1 MRRVKD
7 ILKLKKTRKSK
18 VVEQQP
24 ADKTETS
31 PEDGSKPEEAK
42 PDGTKQDAVKP
53 DEPMNDEE
61 KEPTAQEPSES
72 VPDERHVMFETDD
85 FIACLNT
92 AVWFGQKVPA
102 KRRVF
107 GRGSYHKSAESE
119 FGENLVTI

>member
-1 MRRVKD
+1 M
-7 ILKLKKTRKSK
+7 
-18 VVEQQP
+18 
-24 ADKTETS
+24 
-31 PEDGSKPEEAK
+31 
-42 PDGTKQDAVKP
+42 KP
-53 DEPMNDEE
+53 DELMNDEE

-107 GRGSYHKSAESE
+107 GRGVYYHKSAESE
-119 FGENLVTI
+119 FGDNLVTIQECKNILVRI